1 MPGIEETYM
10 SVGAVSAASIEP
22 IVYDVP
28 TAAQALR
35 VSVHLIRKLV
45 YNGALPAARVG
56 DRVLIRRQDL
66 DAFLASRVRSV
77 EAS

>member
-1 MPGIEETYM
+1 M
-10 SVGAVSAASIEP
+10 STASIEP

-35 VSVHLIRKLV
+35 ISVALVRKLV
-45 YNGALPAARVG
+45 HTRALPVARVG

-66 DAFLASRVRSV
+66 NAFL
-77 EAS
+77 EASVGK

>member
-1 MPGIEETYM
+1 M
-10 SVGAVSAASIEP
+10 SVSAASVEP

-45 YNGALPAARVG
+45 YNGSLPAVRVG

-66 DAFLASRVRSV
+66 DAFLASRVRS
-77 EAS
+77 SS

>member
-1 MPGIEETYM
+1 M
-10 SVGAVSAASIEP
+10 SVAVASVEP

-28 TAAQALR
+28 TTAQALR

-45 YNGALPAARVG
+45 YTGAPPAARVG

-66 DAFLASRVRSV
+66 NAFL
-77 EAS
+77 EASVGK